1 MSTPQRRTEAQ
12 RRTWNRRP
20 RMSTTTPRM
29 STTTET
35 EGRRRRIRSLRSYYR
50 PPIHEPSVSPASIRQ
65 HRMPPTPITP
75 DHQYENKSVAD

>member
-12 RRTWNRRP
+12 QRTWNRR
-20 RMSTTTPRM
+20 PRM

-35 EGRRRRIRSLRSYYR
+35 EGRRRRIRSPRSYYR